1 MNAVIQTPPTP
12 LVGVGRN
19 VIFRTRGYAHGPVV
33 RMVSPSDVGKMIK
46 PFVFYA
52 GGRRRNHRVCDR
64 RWSKCVLSSSRDI
77 SGRANLASIRAFT
90 CSSVCDAGIAAFL
103 RTAIVSPYRST

>member
-33 RMVSPSDVGKMIK
+33 RMVSPS
-46 PFVFYA
+46 A
-52 GGRRRNHRVCDR
+52 
-64 RWSKCVLSSSRDI
+64 WSAPPTSAR
-77 SGRANLASIRAFT
+77 
-90 CSSVCDAGIAAFL
+90 
-103 RTAIVSPYRST
+103 